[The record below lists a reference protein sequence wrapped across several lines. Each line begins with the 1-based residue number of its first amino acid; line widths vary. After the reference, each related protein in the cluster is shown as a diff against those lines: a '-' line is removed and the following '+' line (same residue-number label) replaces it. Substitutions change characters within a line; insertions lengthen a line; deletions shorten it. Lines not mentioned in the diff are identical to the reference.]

1 MANSKIIDLDPERR
15 LSKEALAG
23 IQTTVAGFN
32 VDELDSLMVIYSRK
46 DGDASFESYGT
57 DWAFLGLSQAY
68 MDRLRADFLDHSSRE
83 EESTED

>member
-32 VDELDSLMVIYSRK
+32 VDELDSLMIIYSRK

-68 MDRLRADFLDHSSRE
+68 LDRLRADFLDISSSE
-83 EESTED
+83 EEPAED